1 MKTIFLT
8 GATGRLGRHMLYALL
23 DKNYR
28 VIFTARN
35 ENKVAEVLAKTPHQQ
50 NATPLYLDLQ
60 QPDALSMLLD
70 QLKEQSIMIDCLI
83 NNARY
88 LPDEAETVLDTRTKW
103 MNEYALNV
111 VFPYELSHA
120 LSITQESNLKNII
133 NISSIYGM
141 VAVNPNLYLPHETQ
155 SPLRYG
161 VSKAAL
167 LHLTKEMAVRYAPD
181 IRVNALSLGGVSGRA
196 SEHFQERY
204 GKLCPQNRMVDMSE
218 VTSALLFLVSDQSKG
233 MTGQNI
239 VLDGGWTAW

>member
-23 DKNYR
+23 DENYR

-35 ENKVAEVLAKTPHQQ
+35 ESKVAEILAKTPQQQ
-50 NATPLYLDLQ
+50 NAFPLYLDLQ
-60 QPDALSMLLD
+60 HPNALSTLLA
-70 QLKEQSIMIDCLI
+70 QLKEKAFTIDCLI

-88 LPDEAETVLDTRTKW
+88 LPDEAEAALDTRTKW
-103 MNEYALNV
+103 INEYTLNV

-120 LSITQESNLKNII
+120 LSITQEGILKNII

-141 VAVNPNLYLPHETQ
+141 VAVNPQLYLPHEMQ

-204 GKLCPQNRMVDMSE
+204 AKLCPQNRMVEMSE
-218 VTSALLFLVSDQSKG
+218 VTSALLFLVSNQSKG
-233 MTGQNI
+233 ITGQNI
-239 VLDGGWTAW
+239 VLDGGWTVW